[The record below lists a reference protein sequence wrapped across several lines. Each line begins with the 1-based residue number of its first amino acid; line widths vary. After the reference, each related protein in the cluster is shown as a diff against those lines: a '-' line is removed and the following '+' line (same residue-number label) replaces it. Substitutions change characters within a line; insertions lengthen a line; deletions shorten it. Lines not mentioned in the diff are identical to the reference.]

1 MLHYWLKLSC
11 HKEADPEL
19 ISLHLTDF
27 RAVSPQLLEF
37 IINMAD
43 ANGNTALHYTVSHSN
58 FPLVAKLLETG
69 RWGQKKGREPFVRIV
84 HLNEQQ

>member
-11 HKEADPEL
+11 HKEADSEL

-58 FPLVAKLLETG
+58 FHLVAKLLETG
-69 RWGQKKGREPFVRIV
+69 RWEQKKGREPIVRIA